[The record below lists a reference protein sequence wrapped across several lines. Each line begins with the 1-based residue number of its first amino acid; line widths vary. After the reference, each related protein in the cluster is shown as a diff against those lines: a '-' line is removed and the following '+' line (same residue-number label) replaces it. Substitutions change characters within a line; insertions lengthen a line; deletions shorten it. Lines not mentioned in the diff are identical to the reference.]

1 MVANQMILWRFPYL
15 DNAILQPSKIK
26 PTFEMNILKEFELR
40 NKIQLCNRPLPG
52 SPFTSGLNHNRK

>member
-40 NKIQLCNRPLPG
+40 NKIQLCNQP
-52 SPFTSGLNHNRK
+52 